1 MSPPKFSSLRYSKRR
16 PSSLIPFR
24 DDLGLVGFRYEKTVP
39 AEPPIPIP
47 ARKSLSRAS
56 SFVAYSPT
64 SSFTLPGSPPISPPA
79 EEHPA
84 LRSDFSSEESR
95 DEWRSDSGAARTT
108 STTTT
113 IYEEDF
119 DATVLYDK
127 ALELAADDS
136 AVAPGVAE
144 HVELAE
150 PKPADARTSC
160 NTIWPVCSGED
171 SSPPPRARAP
181 PLSSRTIPSQEPSE
195 PTSQSLDLPSRD
207 VPSIASSPRK
217 LARSF
222 SLRVMTGNRLRKRSM
237 SDMSPRDDSMSAA
250 SGETRSGKCGDGA
263 SWRQGLGQSSPDA
276 ATAIGDANKGHQQTR
291 ANDPP
296 PIMVAEA
303 QTPTSPQSPSPSQ
316 PTAFSKTISSRASAS
331 QKEVVLCLAGSAP
344 FPPKWRPS

>member
-24 DDLGLVGFRYEKTVP
+24 DDLGLVGFRYEKTVQ

-47 ARKSLSRAS
+47 ARKSLSRTS
-56 SFVAYSPT
+56 SFVASSPT
-64 SSFTLPGSPPISPPA
+64 SSFTLPGSPPVSPPA

-127 ALELAADDS
+127 ALGLAAGDP

-150 PKPADARTSC
+150 PKPADARSSC
-160 NTIWPVCSGED
+160 STVWPVFSGEHPQANTF
-171 SSPPPRARAP
+171 SS
-181 PLSSRTIPSQEPSE
+181 SQETHKS
-195 PTSQSLDLPSRD
+195 TSQSLDLPSRNANR
-207 VPSIASSPRK
+207 PASSPRK

-222 SLRVMTGNRLRKRSM
+222 SLRVITGNRLRKRSM
-237 SDMSPRDDSMSAA
+237 SEMYGSISAVG
-250 SGETRSGKCGDGA
+250 GEARSGKCGDGA
-263 SWRQGLGQSSPDA
+263 SWRQGLGQSSPDT
-276 ATAIGDANKGHQQTR
+276 ATATGDANKGVQQNR
-291 ANDPP
+291 ANGPP
-296 PIMVAEA
+296 PIMVAEP
-303 QTPTSPQSPSPSQ
+303 QTPTSLLSPSPFQ
-316 PTAFSKTISSRASAS
+316 PTASSKRIS
-331 QKEVVLCLAGSAP
+331 
-344 FPPKWRPS
+344 